1 MTVELKMPALSPT
14 MEEGT
19 LAKWLVKEGDDVK
32 SGDILAEIE
41 TDKATMEFEAVDEG
55 KIAKILVPE
64 GTDGVKVGQP
74 IALLTGEG
82 EDVSPSPAS
91 VGGGRGEGM
100 SGEKDTVLPGT
111 PDSPS
116 PSASAEASPSPADAG
131 EGSTPTPHVFE
142 TAARDL
148 VADVA
153 ATRDDPEMPEGTP
166 LVSTTVRDALRDAMA
181 EEMRKDERVFV
192 MGEEVAEYQGAYKV
206 TQNLLQEFGPKRV
219 VDTPITEYGFAGL
232 GTGAAMGGLRP
243 IVEFMTFNFAMQAID
258 HIINSAAKTNYM
270 SGGQMRCPI
279 VFRGPNGAAA
289 RVAAQH
295 SQNYGSWYAHVPGL
309 IVICP
314 YSAADAK
321 GLLKA
326 AIRTDDPVVFLENE
340 LLYGQH
346 FDVPQL
352 DDYVLPIGKARI
364 VRPGKDVTI
373 VSYSIGVGV
382 ALEAAQELMAQGINA
397 EVIDL
402 RTLRPLDKATVLE
415 SLKRTNRMVV
425 VEEGWPV
432 CSISSEIIAIAMTEG
447 FDDLDAPVLRVTDI
461 DVPLPYAANLEKL
474 ALIKAA
480 QVVEAVKAVTYR

>member
-1 MTVELKMPALSPT
+1 MATELKMPALSPT

-32 SGDILAEIE
+32 AGDILAEIE

-64 GTDGVKVGQP
+64 GSEGVKVGQP
-74 IALLTGEG
+74 IALLAADGETVT
-82 EDVSPSPAS
+82 DTPAS
-91 VGGGRGEGM
+91 A
-100 SGEKDTVLPGT
+100 P
-111 PDSPS
+111 
-116 PSASAEASPSPADAG
+116 AAAEAPAPAAPEPADQKTEA
-131 EGSTPTPHVFE
+131 TPTPHVFE

-153 ATRDDPEMPEGTP
+153 KTHDDPEVPEGTP
-166 LVSTTVRDALRDAMA
+166 LVSTTVRDALPDAMA

-192 MGEEVAEYQGAYKV
+192 IGEEVAEYQGAYKV
-206 TQNLLQEFGPKRV
+206 TQNLLQEFGPRRV
-219 VDTPITEYGFAGL
+219 VDTPITEYGIAGL
-232 GTGAAMGGLRP
+232 GAGAAMGGLRP

-295 SQNYGSWYAHVPGL
+295 SQNYGSWYASVPGL
-309 IVICP
+309 IVIAP
-314 YSAADAK
+314 YSAAGAK

-402 RTLRPLDKATVLE
+402 RTLRPLDKGTVLE

-447 FDDLDAPVLRVTDI
+447 FDDLDAPVLRVTDV
-461 DVPLPYAANLEKL
+461 DVPLPYAANLEKM
-474 ALIKAA
+474 ALIKAG